1 VQVGRPGRWVR
12 GFEVWT
18 TPRHVLA
25 YVLVVDVLAIIA
37 TGATASLLPISN
49 TDWIRLAI
57 LVGCALAHIELS
69 RSIERARKLASGAGP
84 FVDGLTV
91 WHFTAVLILPAP
103 LATALV
109 VFTQTYVWFRVWRG
123 KRPLYKWVFSAAT
136 VLLATQASAVLL
148 LAAPGPHPGIP
159 IGWVGIAFVVATAVL
174 RWLINYSLILGAIL
188 VSSPDLRAVQI
199 VGEFGEQVLEAAAMG
214 IGLAAAGL
222 VEYDPRLLIGVVIGL
237 YALHRSIL
245 LPQFRRASRTD
256 GKTGLFTPAWWHQVA
271 EGAFAR
277 AVATRTSIAV
287 LMLDLDHFKRLND
300 TYGHLTGDRVLR
312 AVAEAIANTVRSYDA
327 IARWGG
333 EEFAV
338 LLPEVNATELRAV
351 AERIRRQVRSLVVE
365 IDGAQQPT
373 EVTGLTIS
381 IGGALYP
388 SAGIASLDDLH
399 VAADTALY
407 AAKAAGRD
415 RVHLAAAPVVPSQ
428 DRGTELHHD
437 GH

>member
-1 VQVGRPGRWVR
+1 
-12 GFEVWT
+12 
-18 TPRHVLA
+18 VLT
-25 YVLVVDVLAIIA
+25 YVLVIDALALIA
-37 TGATASLLPISN
+37 TVAAAGLLPVTS
-49 TDWIRLAI
+49 TSWIRLAI
-57 LVGCALAHIELS
+57 VMGCALAHIELS
-69 RSIERARKLASGAGP
+69 RSIERTRKLAAGTGP

-109 VFTQTYVWFRVWRG
+109 IFTQTYVWLRVWRG

-148 LAAPGPHPGIP
+148 LVAPGPHPGIP
-159 IGWVGIAFVVATAVL
+159 IGWLGIAFVLAVAVL
-174 RWLINYSLILGAIL
+174 RWLINYALILGAIL
-188 VSSPDLRAVQI
+188 VSSPDLRAGQL

-245 LPQFRRASRTD
+245 LPQFRRAARTD
-256 GKTGLFTPAWWHQVA
+256 SKTGLFTPGWWHQVA

-277 AVATRTSIAV
+277 AVATRTTIAV

-300 TYGHLTGDRVLR
+300 THGHLAGDRILR
-312 AVAEAIANTVRSYDA
+312 AVADAITGAVRSYDA

-338 LLPEVNATELRAV
+338 LLPEVDETEAHAV
-351 AERIRRQVRSLVVE
+351 AERIRRQISALAVD
-365 IDGAQQPT
+365 IDGDRQPR

-388 SAGIASLDDLH
+388 SAGITSLDDLH
-399 VAADTALY
+399 LAADTALY

-415 RVHLAAAPVVPSQ
+415 RVHLATEATEPVIPAQ
-428 DRGTELHHD
+428 DRGIELHQD
-437 GH
+437 Q

>member
-1 VQVGRPGRWVR
+1 VIDA
-12 GFEVWT
+12 
-18 TPRHVLA
+18 LA
-25 YVLVVDVLAIIA
+25 VIA
-37 TGATASLLPISN
+37 TGATAGLLPV
-49 TDWIRLAI
+49 THTEWIRLAI
-57 LVGCALAHIELS
+57 LIGCALAHIELS
-69 RSIERARKLASGAGP
+69 RSIERARKLAAGAGP

-148 LAAPGPHPGIP
+148 LVAPGPHPGIP
-159 IGWVGIAFVVATAVL
+159 IGWVGIAFVLAVAAL

-222 VEYDPRLLIGVVIGL
+222 VEYDPRLLIGVVVGL

-256 GKTGLFTPAWWHQVA
+256 SKTGLFTPAWWHQIA
-271 EGAFAR
+271 EGAFTR
-277 AVATRTSIAV
+277 AVATRTTVAV

-300 TYGHLTGDRVLR
+300 THGHMAGDRVLR
-312 AVAEAIANTVRSYDA
+312 AVAEAITDAVRRYDA

-338 LLPEVNATELRAV
+338 LLPEVNAIQLHAV
-351 AERIRRQVRSLVVE
+351 AERIRHQISSLVVD
-365 IDGAQQPT
+365 IDDGSQPA

-388 SAGIASLDDLH
+388 GTGITSLDDLH
-399 VAADTALY
+399 LAADTALY
-407 AAKAAGRD
+407 AAKTAGRD
-415 RVHLAAAPVVPSQ
+415 RVHLATTSVIPSQ
-428 DRGTELHHD
+428 DRGHD
-437 GH
+437 LPYDQ

>member
-1 VQVGRPGRWVR
+1 VGWVR

-25 YVLVVDVLAIIA
+25 YVLIVDALAVIA
-37 TGATASLLPISN
+37 TGATAGLLPVTA
-49 TDWIRLAI
+49 TDWLRLGI
-57 LVGCALAHIELS
+57 LAGCVLAHVELS

-123 KRPLYKWVFSAAT
+123 RRPLYKWVFSAAT

-148 LAAPGPHPGIP
+148 LAAPGPHPGLP
-159 IGWVGIAFVVATAVL
+159 EGWIGIAFILAAALV

-188 VSSPDLRAVQI
+188 VSSPDLRAGQI
-199 VGEFGEQVLEAAAMG
+199 VGEFGEQVLEAGAMG

-222 VEYDPRLLIGVVIGL
+222 VEYDPRLLIGVVVGL
-237 YALHRSIL
+237 YALHRSVL
-245 LPQFRRASRTD
+245 LPQFRRASQTD
-256 GKTGLFTPAWWHQVA
+256 GKTGLYTPNWWHQIA
-271 EGAFAR
+271 EGAFTR
-277 AVATRTSIAV
+277 AEASRASLGV

-300 TYGHLTGDRVLR
+300 THGHLAGDQVLR
-312 AVAEAIANTVRSYDA
+312 AVADTINDAVRSYDA
-327 IARWGG
+327 ACRWGG
-333 EEFAV
+333 EEFAI
-338 LLPEVNATELRAV
+338 LLPEVSPSELHEI
-351 AERIRRQVRSLVVE
+351 AERLRHRVRSLTVD
-365 IDGAQQPT
+365 IPADGQ
-373 EVTGLTIS
+373 VTDQTVS

-388 SAGIASLDDLH
+388 SPGITSLDDLQL
-399 VAADTALY
+399 AADTALY

-415 RVHLAAAPVVPSQ
+415 RVRLAPPA
-428 DRGTELHHD
+428 G
-437 GH
+437 

>member
-1 VQVGRPGRWVR
+1 MSRPGRWVR
-12 GFEVWT
+12 GFPIWT

-25 YVLVVDVLAIIA
+25 YVLVIDALAVIA
-37 TGATASLLPISN
+37 TGATAGLLPV
-49 TDWIRLAI
+49 THTEWIRLAI
-57 LVGCALAHIELS
+57 LIGCALAHIELS
-69 RSIERARKLASGAGP
+69 RSIERARKLAAGAGP

-148 LAAPGPHPGIP
+148 LVAPGPHPGIP
-159 IGWVGIAFVVATAVL
+159 IGWVGIAFVLAVAAL

-222 VEYDPRLLIGVVIGL
+222 VEYDPRLLIGVVVGL

-256 GKTGLFTPAWWHQVA
+256 SKTGLFTPAWWHQIA
-271 EGAFAR
+271 EGAFTR
-277 AVATRTSIAV
+277 AVATRTTVAV

-300 TYGHLTGDRVLR
+300 THGHMAGDRVLR
-312 AVAEAIANTVRSYDA
+312 AVAEAITDAVRRYDA

-338 LLPEVNATELRAV
+338 LLPEVNAIQLHAV
-351 AERIRRQVRSLVVE
+351 AERIRHQISSLVVD
-365 IDGAQQPT
+365 IDDGSQPA

-388 SAGIASLDDLH
+388 GTGITSLDDLH
-399 VAADTALY
+399 LAADTALY
-407 AAKAAGRD
+407 AAKTAGRD
-415 RVHLAAAPVVPSQ
+415 RVHLATTSVIPSQ
-428 DRGTELHHD
+428 DRGHD
-437 GH
+437 LPYDQ